1 MSVQNTHEMIALI
14 ERSPVAITT
23 VISCVREWQCG
34 GREEGSGLDEE
45 GNNAVITMRRDN
57 RGI

>member
-1 MSVQNTHEMIALI
+1 MSVQNTHETIALI
-14 ERSPVAITT
+14 ERSLVAMTT
-23 VISCVREWQCG
+23 VISCEREWQCG
-34 GREEGSGLDEE
+34 GRQEGSGLDEE